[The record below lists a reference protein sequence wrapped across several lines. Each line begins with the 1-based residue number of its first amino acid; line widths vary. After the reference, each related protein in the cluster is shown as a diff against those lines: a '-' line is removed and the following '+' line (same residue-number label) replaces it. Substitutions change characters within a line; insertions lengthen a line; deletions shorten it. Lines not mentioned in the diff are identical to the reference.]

1 MPPRRSCLRK
11 RYLKKKMNKPSFN
24 ATTAFLLP
32 IIPQGGGLLS
42 SPDGTSKGMGIVGF
56 EHRSVSTAPS
66 PLPRPSHHRRSA
78 EAFSEPSIICPFRS
92 LEG

>member
-1 MPPRRSCLRK
+1 VVDSCQVR
-11 RYLKKKMNKPSFN
+11 
-24 ATTAFLLP
+24 
-32 IIPQGGGLLS
+32 GE
-42 SPDGTSKGMGIVGF
+42 TSKGMGIVGF

-66 PLPRPSHHRRSA
+66 PLPRPSHYRRSA

>member
-1 MPPRRSCLRK
+1 VVDFCQVR
-11 RYLKKKMNKPSFN
+11 
-24 ATTAFLLP
+24 
-32 IIPQGGGLLS
+32 
-42 SPDGTSKGMGIVGF
+42 DGTSKGMGIVGF

-78 EAFSEPSIICPFRS
+78 EAFSEPSIICPFHS